1 MNYSANQPSLPP
13 FHPQMY
19 AWLPSYKHRIS
30 QSTKVVLSL
39 VGGLSSASA
48 SGKNVSQKDVLEVN
62 VRYVIFPVGE
72 LYTGGAIVCTI
83 QDQLAV
89 CLKKNDIV
97 SGDAAFNAHAQQAC
111 FLKEDFLSW

>member
-1 MNYSANQPSLPP
+1 M
-13 FHPQMY
+13 
-19 AWLPSYKHRIS
+19 
-30 QSTKVVLSL
+30 VLSL

-111 FLKEDFLSW
+111 FLKEDFLS